1 MSEPKFLQVAPAFA
15 AKDFEGLVSFYCD
28 VLGFQ
33 PRFKTPVYAV
43 LGRDEVQLHL
53 YPQREGK
60 VAGQGN
66 AYFFVQEVDAIYES
80 CSQKAKVIDPIG
92 DRDYG
97 LRDFLIED
105 PEGNRVGI
113 AQRK

>member
-1 MSEPKFLQVAPAFA
+1 
-15 AKDFEGLVSFYCD
+15 
-28 VLGFQ
+28 
-33 PRFKTPVYAV
+33 
-43 LGRDEVQLHL
+43 
-53 YPQREGK
+53 
-60 VAGQGN
+60 VAGQGS
-66 AYFFVQEVDAIYES
+66 AYFFAQEVDAIYES

-113 AQRK
+113 AQRQ